1 MIFPLLFPFSRFLPV
16 RPFLPLIS
24 TLTGFQDWGNQVGST
39 TAHLLL
45 FPTHQSEAYERY
57 FYFFRAQQHQHK
69 LRRDDPPLRESS
81 VDTESILVDADTGL
95 KRPFVTSTVV
105 GVGLGGKTCISVN
118 DDSRHNDATSVKIW
132 TSTSTATSTSTQ
144 LNAADTSTTFVQTTA
159 IVHSTPP
166 V

>member
-1 MIFPLLFPFSRFLPV
+1 MKHSNSISFLNFFKIPPKKKTKKPKRTNSTKNLV
-16 RPFLPLIS
+16 HADLSLPDDDVIN
-24 TLTGFQDWGNQVGST
+24 DD
-39 TAHLLL
+39 
-45 FPTHQSEAYERY
+45 YESP
-57 FYFFRAQQHQHK
+57 
-69 LRRDDPPLRESS
+69 D
-81 VDTESILVDADTGL
+81 
-95 KRPFVTSTVV
+95 
-105 GVGLGGKTCISVN
+105 ISVN